1 MGKILNF
8 VMTPA
13 RKLALKKAQ
22 RAAARAAKRKAVM
35 AGRKKAV
42 KKVAAMKF
50 KRSASGL
57 ILRSNFKGKA
67 GRQLK
72 RATYATRLASS
83 KSKYGKALTGEKIL
97 GELYPGLSGGQGVIR
112 RRYADLTLGE
122 NVRRNISR
130 NIKIAPVVLPISA
143 GFAALTIARTERQ
156 LERAMS
162 KNFPDLLKSSVES
175 DSIKKAQHT
184 KYQRMSV

>member
-1 MGKILNF
+1 MGRILNF

-35 AGRKKAV
+35 VGRKKAV
-42 KKVAAMKF
+42 KKVAAMKL

-83 KSKYGKALTGEKIL
+83 RSKYGKALTGEKIL

-122 NVRRNISR
+122 NITRNITR
-130 NIKIAPVVLPISA
+130 NIKINAALAPVAIPLSIGLAAGAVRVSA
-143 GFAALTIARTERQ
+143 RRNFDYSYDIKAL
-156 LERAMS
+156 
-162 KNFPDLLKSSVES
+162 ES

-184 KYQRMSV
+184 KYQKMSV